1 MADNTAVTLTDPR
14 LHQSWRT
21 EPTSWDL
28 RPCVRIPVALVN
40 LRQRIDATVE
50 VAFDTLAD
58 DHPRS
63 VAGRTT
69 ITELARRPFSCKSA
83 IV

>member
-1 MADNTAVTLTDPR
+1 
-14 LHQSWRT
+14 
-21 EPTSWDL
+21 
-28 RPCVRIPVALVN
+28 VN